1 MRAMTYPEY
10 GTPDTLQLDDVPV
23 PKVGPGTILVRVE
36 RAAVNPVDWKVM
48 AGGLDAMLD
57 AVFPVVP
64 GWDVA
69 GIVEATGPD
78 TPEFAVG
85 DRVAAYARK
94 EVVHGGTFAEYV
106 AVPAE
111 SAALVPTDVDVDTAA
126 SLPLA
131 GGTALRALETVE
143 LKQDDTL
150 LIHGASG
157 GVGHIASQL
166 AVDYGATVIGTASPG
181 NHDRLR
187 QMGVTPVA
195 YGEGLEDRVR
205 DVAPG
210 GVTAVV
216 DFVGGVLDQSLALLG
231 DGHGGNRNRLV
242 SIADSAVEDH
252 GGRWVWV
259 RPDGG
264 RLHYLLEKVVE
275 GAVSVHI
282 DRVFPLERAAEALEI
297 SKAGDANGKLVIDV
311 TR

>member
-10 GTPDTLQLDDVPV
+10 GNPDILQLNDVPV
-23 PKVGPGTILVRVE
+23 PKVGPGSILIRVE

-48 AGGLDAMLD
+48 SGGLDPMLE
-57 AVFPVVP
+57 AVFPVIP

-69 GIVEATGPD
+69 GTVEAAGPD
-78 TPEFAVG
+78 TPEFSVG

-94 EVVHGGTFAEYV
+94 EVVHGGTYAEYV

-111 SAALVPTDVDVDTAA
+111 SAAVVPADVDIDTAA
-126 SLPLA
+126 SIPLV
-131 GGTALRALETVE
+131 GGTALRALETVQ
-143 LKQDDTL
+143 LSPDDTL

-157 GVGHIASQL
+157 GVGHIAAQL
-166 AVDYGATVIGTASPG
+166 AVGYGTTVIGTASPK

-187 QMGVTPVA
+187 ELGVTPVA
-195 YGEGLEDRVR
+195 YGDGLEDRVR
-205 DVAPG
+205 EIAPG
-210 GVTAVV
+210 GITAVV

-231 DGHGGNRNRLV
+231 EDHGNRLV
-242 SIADSAVEDH
+242 SIADSDVEEH

-264 RLHYLLEKVVE
+264 RLHYLLEKVSE

-282 DRVFPLERAAEALEI
+282 DRTFSLAEAAEALEV
-297 SKAGDANGKLVIDV
+297 SKSGEANGKLVIDV

>member
-1 MRAMTYPEY
+1 MTYPEY
-10 GTPDTLQLDDVPV
+10 GNPDILQLNDVPV
-23 PKVGPGTILVRVE
+23 PKVGPGSILIRVE

-48 AGGLDAMLD
+48 SGGLDPMLE
-57 AVFPVVP
+57 AVFPVIP

-69 GIVEATGPD
+69 GTVEAAGPD
-78 TPEFAVG
+78 TPEFSVG

-94 EVVHGGTFAEYV
+94 EVVHGGTYAEYV

-111 SAALVPTDVDVDTAA
+111 SAAVVPADVDIDTAA
-126 SLPLA
+126 SIPLV
-131 GGTALRALETVE
+131 GGTALRALETVQ
-143 LKQDDTL
+143 LSPDDTL

-157 GVGHIASQL
+157 GVGHIAAQL
-166 AVDYGATVIGTASPG
+166 AVDYGTTVIGTASPK

-187 QMGVTPVA
+187 ELGVTPVA
-195 YGEGLEDRVR
+195 YGDGLEDRVR
-205 DVAPG
+205 EIAPG
-210 GVTAVV
+210 GITAVV

-231 DGHGGNRNRLV
+231 EDHGNRLV
-242 SIADSAVEDH
+242 SIADSDVEEH

-264 RLHYLLEKVVE
+264 RLHYLLEKVSE

-282 DRVFPLERAAEALEI
+282 DRTFSLAEAAEALEV
-297 SKAGDANGKLVIDV
+297 SKSGEANGKLVIDV

>member
-10 GTPDTLQLDDVPV
+10 GNPDILQLNDVPV
-23 PKVGPGTILVRVE
+23 PKVGPGSILIRVE

-48 AGGLDAMLD
+48 SGGLDPMLE
-57 AVFPVVP
+57 AVFPVIP

-69 GIVEATGPD
+69 GTVEAAGPD
-78 TPEFAVG
+78 TPEFSVG

-94 EVVHGGTFAEYV
+94 EVVHGGTYAEYV

-111 SAALVPTDVDVDTAA
+111 SAAVVPADVDIDTAA
-126 SLPLA
+126 SIPLV
-131 GGTALRALETVE
+131 GGTALRALETVQ
-143 LKQDDTL
+143 LSPDDTL

-157 GVGHIASQL
+157 GVGHIAAQL
-166 AVDYGATVIGTASPG
+166 AVDYGTTVIGTASTK

-187 QMGVTPVA
+187 ELGVTPVA
-195 YGEGLEDRVR
+195 YGDGLEDRVR
-205 DVAPG
+205 EIAPG
-210 GVTAVV
+210 GITAVV

-231 DGHGGNRNRLV
+231 EDHGNRLV
-242 SIADSAVEDH
+242 SIADSDVEEH

-264 RLHYLLEKVVE
+264 RLHYLLEKVSE

-282 DRVFPLERAAEALEI
+282 DRTFSLAEAAEALEV
-297 SKAGDANGKLVIDV
+297 SKSGEANGKLVIDV

>member
-10 GTPDTLQLDDVPV
+10 GNPDILQLNDVPV
-23 PKVGPGTILVRVE
+23 PKVGPGSILIRVE

-48 AGGLDAMLD
+48 SGGLDPMLE
-57 AVFPVVP
+57 AVFPVIP

-69 GIVEATGPD
+69 GTVEAAGPD
-78 TPEFAVG
+78 TPEFSVG

-94 EVVHGGTFAEYV
+94 EVVHGGTYAEYV

-111 SAALVPTDVDVDTAA
+111 SAAVVPADVDIDTAA
-126 SLPLA
+126 SIPLV
-131 GGTALRALETVE
+131 GGTALRALETVQ
-143 LKQDDTL
+143 LSADDTL

-157 GVGHIASQL
+157 GVGHIAAQL
-166 AVDYGATVIGTASPG
+166 AVDYGTTVIGTASPK

-187 QMGVTPVA
+187 ELGVTPVA
-195 YGEGLEDRVR
+195 YGDGLEDRVR
-205 DVAPG
+205 EIAPG
-210 GVTAVV
+210 GITAVV

-231 DGHGGNRNRLV
+231 EDHGNRLV
-242 SIADSAVEDH
+242 SIADSDVEEH

-264 RLHYLLEKVVE
+264 RLHYLLEKVSE

-282 DRVFPLERAAEALEI
+282 DRTFSLAEAAEALEV
-297 SKAGDANGKLVIDV
+297 SKSGEANGKLVIDV

>member
-10 GTPDTLQLDDVPV
+10 GNPDILQLNDVPV
-23 PKVGPGTILVRVE
+23 PKVGPGSILIRVE

-48 AGGLDAMLD
+48 AGGLDPMLD
-57 AVFPVVP
+57 AVFPVIP
-64 GWDVA
+64 GWDVV
-69 GIVEATGPD
+69 GTVEATGPD
-78 TPEFAVG
+78 TPEFSAG

-94 EVVHGGTFAEYV
+94 EVVHGGTYAEYV

-111 SAALVPTDVDVDTAA
+111 SAAVVPADVDIDTAA
-126 SLPLA
+126 SIPLV
-131 GGTALRALETVE
+131 GGTALRALETVQ
-143 LKQDDTL
+143 LSPDDTL

-157 GVGHIASQL
+157 GVGHIAAQL
-166 AVDYGATVIGTASPG
+166 AVDYGTTVIGTASPK

-187 QMGVTPVA
+187 ELGVTPVA
-195 YGEGLEDRVR
+195 YGDGLEDRVR
-205 DVAPG
+205 EIAPG
-210 GVTAVV
+210 GITAVV

-231 DGHGGNRNRLV
+231 EDHGNRLV
-242 SIADSAVEDH
+242 SIADSDVEDH

-264 RLHYLLEKVVE
+264 RLHYLLEKVSE

-282 DRVFPLERAAEALEI
+282 DRTFPLAEAAEALEV
-297 SKAGDANGKLVIDV
+297 SKSGEANGKLVIDV

>member
-1 MRAMTYPEY
+1 MTYPEY
-10 GTPDTLQLDDVPV
+10 GNPDILQLNDVPV
-23 PKVGPGTILVRVE
+23 PKVGPGSILIRVE

-48 AGGLDAMLD
+48 SGGLDPMLE
-57 AVFPVVP
+57 AVFPVIP

-69 GIVEATGPD
+69 GTVEAAGPD
-78 TPEFAVG
+78 TPEFSVG

-94 EVVHGGTFAEYV
+94 EVVHGGTYAEYV

-111 SAALVPTDVDVDTAA
+111 SAAVVPADVDIDTAA
-126 SLPLA
+126 SIPLV
-131 GGTALRALETVE
+131 GGTALRALETVQ
-143 LKQDDTL
+143 LSPDDTL

-157 GVGHIASQL
+157 GVGHIAAQL
-166 AVDYGATVIGTASPG
+166 AVDYGTTVIGTASTK

-187 QMGVTPVA
+187 ELGVTPVA
-195 YGEGLEDRVR
+195 YGDGLEDRVR
-205 DVAPG
+205 EIAPG
-210 GVTAVV
+210 GITAVV

-231 DGHGGNRNRLV
+231 EDHGNRLV
-242 SIADSAVEDH
+242 SIADSDVEEH

-264 RLHYLLEKVVE
+264 RLHYLLEKVSE

-282 DRVFPLERAAEALEI
+282 DRTFSLAEAAEALEV
-297 SKAGDANGKLVIDV
+297 SKSGEANGKLVIDV